1 MRMKANEGFP
11 QSRVCIFSQT
21 WSSGGIESFFNNL
34 LHYMDLSHFE
44 VDIVVEK
51 LEESIFRGPL
61 EELGV
66 SFYELSGSS
75 HRILENYK
83 EFARLIKRKKYDVLH
98 LNVFQAQ
105 AMMYL
110 RLAKNQ
116 GIPIR
121 IAHSHNTEL
130 RRSRTKWLKMLVHE
144 GGKRLFS
151 LYATDFWACS
161 QLAARF
167 MFPKNVVKKEQYC
180 FIPNGINLE
189 KFQFNISTRREKR
202 KELHLEN
209 TFVIG
214 NIGRLCYQKNQRFLL
229 NVFSDVYQN
238 MPESRLLLV
247 GDGDDRKELE
257 LYAESL
263 GLLDSVIIYG
273 TSNHV
278 EELLCAMDVFAFP
291 SLFEGLGIAM
301 IEAQASGLPVIC
313 SDQIPKESVVSDD
326 VYRIS
331 VHDRDGWVKALLRMD
346 GGRQKCL
353 LENELLSN
361 YDIRR
366 LSRQMEKIYCRK
378 RKNG

>member
-1 MRMKANEGFP
+1 
-11 QSRVCIFSQT
+11 
-21 WSSGGIESFFNNL
+21 
-34 LHYMDLSHFE
+34 MDLSHFE

-263 GLLDSVIIYG
+263 GLLDSVIIY
-273 TSNHV
+273 
-278 EELLCAMDVFAFP
+278 
-291 SLFEGLGIAM
+291 
-301 IEAQASGLPVIC
+301 ASH
-313 SDQIPKESVVSDD
+313 QHHQF
-326 VYRIS
+326 R
-331 VHDRDGWVKALLRMD
+331 
-346 GGRQKCL
+346 
-353 LENELLSN
+353 NELWDN
-361 YDIRR
+361 HRIRN
-366 LSRQMEKIYCRK
+366 KHTHA
-378 RKNG
+378 

>member
-1 MRMKANEGFP
+1 
-11 QSRVCIFSQT
+11 
-21 WSSGGIESFFNNL
+21 
-34 LHYMDLSHFE
+34 MDLSHFE

-273 TSNHV
+273 TSNQV

>member
-214 NIGRLCYQKNQRFLL
+214 NIGRLCYQKN
-229 NVFSDVYQN
+229 
-238 MPESRLLLV
+238 
-247 GDGDDRKELE
+247 
-257 LYAESL
+257 
-263 GLLDSVIIYG
+263 
-273 TSNHV
+273 
-278 EELLCAMDVFAFP
+278 
-291 SLFEGLGIAM
+291 
-301 IEAQASGLPVIC
+301 
-313 SDQIPKESVVSDD
+313 
-326 VYRIS
+326 
-331 VHDRDGWVKALLRMD
+331 
-346 GGRQKCL
+346 
-353 LENELLSN
+353 
-361 YDIRR
+361 
-366 LSRQMEKIYCRK
+366 
-378 RKNG
+378 